1 VYSQLIW
8 LAILRWCG
16 RKDTTQV
23 TELIQDL
30 GTMEVDAP
38 GSGKSRQAYAEYKT
52 QSLPSSLFRVIGL
65 GLGIAGLC
73 IIALTLVLSP
83 VLVVEPNL
91 WIRIGELFWIGVG
104 VAALLVELFGA
115 KR

>member
-1 VYSQLIW
+1 MVGTP
-8 LAILRWCG
+8 RMV
-16 RKDTTQV
+16 RRTNTTQV
-23 TELIQDL
+23 TDL
-30 GTMEVDAP
+30 MQAIATMEADAHAP
-38 GSGKSRQAYAEYKT
+38 VSAKSRTSYDVEYKT
-52 QSLPSSLFRVIGL
+52 QSLVSSLLRVIGL

-73 IIALTLVLSP
+73 VIGLTLVLSP

-91 WIRIGELFWIGVG
+91 WIRIGELFWICVG